1 MLDGRTHGRPATV
14 HAEGC
19 SGATDR
25 AHPMGTTQ
33 ALDVLARPGTM
44 ACTVCEAAEALLPI
58 LAHGQED
65 VPAPG
70 D

>member
-1 MLDGRTHGRPATV
+1 
-14 HAEGC
+14 
-19 SGATDR
+19 
-25 AHPMGTTQ
+25 MGTTQ